1 MQRHKA
7 ADVAHQLGNTK
18 NQIGRGAV
26 LHPLA
31 IDLQPQAELLRIGH
45 LVCRHQP
52 GAHGGEGVRSFALVP
67 LAAALELKGALRH
80 IVHQHITSHIGQ
92 GVRLADIAGFAA
104 DDYAQLHFPVGLEGA
119 ARDGDRVI
127 GAGQR
132 AVGLEKKHRFFGR
145 LHARFAGVVGVI
157 EAHAHNFPDLWHR
170 AAPARAL
177 GQSRQAVHIDCAQ
190 GVQSGGRQV
199 CGAPVGYQH
208 GDVAGHAVAAQ
219 NTCALLARRAKT

>member
-7 ADVAHQLGNTK
+7 ADVAHQFGNAK
-18 NQIGRGAV
+18 NQIGRSAV

-45 LVCRHQP
+45 LVRRDQP
-52 GAHGGEGVRSFALVP
+52 GAYGGEGVGGFALVP
-67 LAAALELKGALRH
+67 LAAALELKGALGH
-80 IVHQHITSHIGQ
+80 IVDQHIARHMGQ

-104 DDYAQLHFPVGLEGA
+104 NDHAQLHLPVGLEGA
-119 ARDGDRVI
+119 ARDGDRVV
-127 GAGQR
+127 GARERTG
-132 AVGLEKKHRFFGR
+132 GFEKKHRLFGR

-157 EAHAHNFPDLWHR
+157 EADADNFSDLWHR

-177 GQSRQAVHIDCAQ
+177 GQARQTVHVDSAQ
-190 GVQSGGRQV
+190 SVQCGGRQM
-199 CGAPVGYQH
+199 GGTPVGYQH
-208 GDVAGHAVAAQ
+208 GDVAGHAVGAQ